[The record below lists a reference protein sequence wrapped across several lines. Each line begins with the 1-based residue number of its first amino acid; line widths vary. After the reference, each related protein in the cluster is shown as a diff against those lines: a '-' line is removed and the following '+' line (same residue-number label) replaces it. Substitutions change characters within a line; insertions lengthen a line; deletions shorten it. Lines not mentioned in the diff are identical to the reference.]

1 MLKHLL
7 SSTAVVAILA
17 AGPALAAD
25 QKTGEKLQQSQTMNK
40 GSMEFVSSQSESD
53 WLGSTLIGR
62 TVENNNG
69 DNLGNINNIVVN
81 EQGQVVAVV
90 IGVGG
95 FLGIGEKDV
104 GVSFATLEFKQDE
117 AKASAYKLAGKPMNP
132 AMNPAINPNA
142 AKGDGADNTAAQ
154 KQASDERTKKL
165 QADRT
170 AAPRKDSGHSDMII
184 VLNTTKEQLKSAPEY
199 KFLGETAE
207 RSDEKEPV
215 KSDTKKQ

>member
-25 QKTGEKLQQSQTMNK
+25 QKTTEKLQQSQNMNT
-40 GSMEFVSSQSESD
+40 GSMEFVSSQSEAD
-53 WLGSTLIGR
+53 LLGSTLIGR

-69 DNLGNINNIVVN
+69 DNLGDINNIVVN

-104 GVSFATLEFKQDE
+104 GVSFATLEFKKDE
-117 AKASAYKLAGKPMNP
+117 AKAAAYKQAGKPMNP
-132 AMNPAINPNA
+132 AMNLGA
-142 AKGDGADNTAAQ
+142 AKGDRADNTAAQ
-154 KQASDERTKKL
+154 KPTSDERAQKL

-170 AAPRKDSGHSDMII
+170 AANRMDSRHSDMII
-184 VLNTTKEQLKSAPEY
+184 VLNTTKEQLESAPEY

-207 RSDEKEPV
+207 RSDEKEPE

>member
-25 QKTGEKLQQSQTMNK
+25 QKTNEKLQQSQTMNK

-69 DNLGNINNIVVN
+69 DNLGDINNIVVN

-117 AKASAYKLAGKPMNP
+117 DKASAYKQAGKPMNP
-132 AMNPAINPNA
+132 AMNPNA
-142 AKGDGADNTAAQ
+142 ATGDRADNTAAQ
-154 KQASDERTKKL
+154 KQATDERARQM
-165 QADRT
+165 QAERT

-184 VLNTTKEQLKSAPEY
+184 VLNTTKEQLESAPAY

-207 RSDEKEPV
+207 RSDEKAPE